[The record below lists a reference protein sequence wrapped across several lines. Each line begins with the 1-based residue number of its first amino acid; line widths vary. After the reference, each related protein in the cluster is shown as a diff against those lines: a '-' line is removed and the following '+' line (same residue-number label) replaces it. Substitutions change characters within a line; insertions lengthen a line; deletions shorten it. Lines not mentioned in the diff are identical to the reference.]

1 MDSYKKIGY
10 IIAEALGLIEA
21 RRVHVVG
28 SQKDTRIEHPDYLT
42 IPATRGEP
50 GTGKGGRPERQ
61 YHRTQSMDI
70 TRPGPHSTGGSERGK
85 KKERV
90 K

>member
-1 MDSYKKIGY
+1 MNAYKHIGY
-10 IIAEALGLIEA
+10 ILAEALGLIEA

-50 GTGKGGRPERQ
+50 GTGKGGRPERR
-61 YHRTQSMDI
+61 YHRKVPMDI
-70 TRPGPHSTGGSERGK
+70 TSPGPHSTGGSERGK
-85 KKERV
+85 KKEKVR
-90 K
+90 

>member
-10 IIAEALGLIEA
+10 ILAEALGLIEA

-28 SQKDTRIEHPDYLT
+28 SQKDPRIEHPDYIT
-42 IPATRGEP
+42 IPAARGEP
-50 GTGKGGRPERQ
+50 GTGEGGRPERQ
-61 YHRTQSMDI
+61 YHRKVPMDI
-70 TRPGPHSTGGSERGK
+70 TRSGPHSTGGSERGK